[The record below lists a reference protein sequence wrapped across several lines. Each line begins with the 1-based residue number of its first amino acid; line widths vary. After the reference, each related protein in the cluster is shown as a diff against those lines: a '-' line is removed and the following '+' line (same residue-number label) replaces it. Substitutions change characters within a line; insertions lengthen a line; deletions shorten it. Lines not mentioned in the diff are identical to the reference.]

1 MNRIL
6 NLIAILIVIA
16 SCQDENNTINLKE
29 DNFYKIEHNITDTI
43 RICTVP
49 KGTYI
54 PGFTSWDNNDSSPS
68 GTEVNFIKNM
78 FNDLGINY
86 IFVEKFSLQSEE
98 SDLDW
103 RIHPL
108 TTDDADVSIASI
120 TITPEREQYVDF
132 SLPYKYDKS
141 TLLVHKNSNIKS
153 IADLG
158 NKKILCGST
167 TTSHSWIIKNI
178 PNANVITENDVVFN
192 PEYLLLNR
200 LIDGYSCGYEDANNL
215 VNSNKE
221 HLRFIDEY
229 LFQEPIGIA
238 VAKNNSELLEII
250 NKYLELNKE

>member
-1 MNRIL
+1 MT
-6 NLIAILIVIA
+6 
-16 SCQDENNTINLKE
+16 C
-29 DNFYKIEHNITDTI
+29 
-43 RICTVP
+43 
-49 KGTYI
+49 
-54 PGFTSWDNNDSSPS
+54 PS

-78 FNDLGINY
+78 FNDLGINF
-86 IFVEKFSLQSEE
+86 IFVEKFSLQTEE

-153 IADLG
+153 IADL
-158 NKKILCGST
+158 NKNFMWEHDNLT
-167 TTSHSWIIKNI
+167 LLDYKNI
-178 PNANVITENDVVFN
+178 LNANVITENDVVFN

-200 LIDGYSCGYEDANNL
+200 LIDGYSRGYEDANNL

-250 NKYLELNKE
+250 NSISN